1 MTHFASDKLKAIP
14 LNEMQKR
21 FPRTL
26 KYLEK
31 HEEVLRQRAAL
42 KRYFKADAPF
52 YSMFNVGEYT
62 FSPHKLVW
70 AEQGEFGCAVVG
82 EIGDKPFVP
91 DHKIMMIPFDDN
103 EEAHYVC
110 ALANSS
116 PFRLA
121 VAAYSINIQQD
132 PHIFQNVRV
141 PAYDA
146 SSITHRKL
154 VQLSQ
159 QAHEVVNQGDLGEL
173 SKIEAEVD
181 RQAAKVWDLSERE
194 LKDLQVSLNDQ

>member
-1 MTHFASDKLKAIP
+1 MTHFATDKLKAIP
-14 LNEMQKR
+14 LSEMR
-21 FPRTL
+21 TSFPRTL

-31 HEEVLRQRAAL
+31 HEEALRKRAAL

-62 FSPHKLVW
+62 FSPHKVVW

-82 EIGDKPFVP
+82 EVGGKPVVP
-91 DHKIMMIPFDDN
+91 DHKIMMIPFDDD

-141 PAYDA
+141 PSYD
-146 SSITHRKL
+146 SSNNNHQKL
-154 VQLSQ
+154 AQLSR
-159 QAHEVVNQGDLGEL
+159 QAHEVVHKAELGDL

-181 RQAAKVWDLSERE
+181 RQAAKIWGLSEQE
-194 LKDLQVSLNDQ
+194 LKELQISLEDL